1 MQNKYRVCRTR
12 RRTVAIEIT
21 REAEVLV
28 RAPLNYTDRQIEA
41 LIEAR
46 LEWIL
51 THLKR
56 QQTRLLAY
64 PEPSEEQ
71 LAEWR
76 AKAKR
81 VLPQRV
87 AYYSKKMGVVP
98 TGLRITSAKTRF
110 GSCSGK
116 NSLSFSC
123 RLMQYP
129 EAAVDYVVV
138 HELAHIRH
146 HNHSAAFYAFVE
158 HILPDHRERRA
169 LLKGDP
175 GETGH

>member
-1 MQNKYRVCRTR
+1 MRNEYRVIRSR

-28 RAPLNYTDRQIEA
+28 RAPLWYTDAQAAA
-41 LIEAR
+41 LVAAR
-46 LEWIL
+46 AEWIAV
-51 THLKR
+51 HLKR
-56 QQTRLLAY
+56 QKQRLAAY

-71 LAEWR
+71 LRLWR
-76 AKAKR
+76 AKAKEL
-81 VLPQRV
+81 LPKRV

-98 TGLRITSAKTRF
+98 TGIRITSAKTRF

-129 EAAVDYVVV
+129 AEAIDYVVV

-158 HILPDHRERRA
+158 RILPDHRARRA
-169 LLKGDP
+169 LLRN
-175 GETGH
+175 ETANEE